1 MILDQEN
8 LVRLFGKRNEKI
20 KMTGLSIKQY
30 ITNSV
35 IKTEVIQKF
44 EFEESIIVIFKDN
57 PYRKKFKIHLG
68 EKFIKSRLEER
79 AIFAKQE
86 NVVISKDKF
95 FMKYQDYKM
104 IELEKIP
111 EPKGENQEITVSFT
125 EIGSVMPKF
134 SCMYFNMIK
143 IFSNEIIE
151 DLQSYNLNIYLNMSS
166 QIDFIKVYSKA
177 DTKITFYNHKK
188 SASIVQINLKTMEEC
203 LLYYRHQNINIP
215 QISFGKEKDRQTII
229 MIDYLP
235 PFNPEKDYR
244 QCIKN
249 NPEVNSLEN
258 QKDSDHSMESVEFC
272 IVMDTSSRN
281 GQRKYDCNQMQF
293 LLTQTL
299 QKIQN
304 TILQKNNNNNSS
316 ESNNEVQNNKNK
328 TKQVNYI
335 NFSFLDECGWNQQY
349 FKMKENT
356 IEELSI
362 IKNEIMPKIEWK
374 NEESDFISFL
384 DNFTIVQNSMN
395 IPKVLFLITQCQW
408 ISFDESVEHL
418 SQLRKQINQNQPQI
432 QIGQNN
438 LSDSKTATD
447 DQIQKKQA
455 NNPMNNILDVF
466 ILYHGE
472 DSYAQEQLKK
482 AVSSQRF
489 FTKNN
494 IDTPEFPQQDL
505 FYLKKHSDF
514 YLEANRENIEFSTIP
529 LQVKQSEQKSK
540 IQVKYNQIFQ
550 QFIFLELGTSALKGN
565 LNYFDG
571 RTRQICQIPIEF
583 SKNKK
588 KDKADSFLESDDIA
602 MIGLIKL
609 FQSDELIE
617 QRELMK
623 NMSIRNHIHS
633 PITQEVF
640 CIYDS
645 SNENYS
651 SDASVK
657 EISFNPSQLQTLNQN
672 NHSISSRMP
681 SVIKYEAPK
690 ADLFKPLT
698 TQTNSQSYT
707 LNQIELKSKQI
718 ISELIHKKLERE
730 KKLNEKNKKYL
741 DFNLSAEQYKTL
753 AMKKVKTIVDTQEL
767 SGCWKYNESLLF
779 LLKYSKED
787 FFTLKRRI
795 SHRSEPHIDS
805 LIMTSIILIELKMR
819 FSEYFKYWESC
830 QIKSTNWIDENFPN
844 QIYIKAFRI
853 ARELHDSKANKKS

>member
-1 MILDQEN
+1 MMLDQEN

-44 EFEESIIVIFKDN
+44 EFEDSIIVIFKDN

-68 EKFIKSRLEER
+68 EKLIKSRLEER

-86 NVVISKDKF
+86 NVVISRDKF
-95 FMKYQDYKM
+95 FMQYQDYKM

-111 EPKGENQEITVSFT
+111 EPEGDNHEITVSFS
-125 EIGSVMPKF
+125 EIGNVQPKF
-134 SCMYFNMIK
+134 SCMYYNIIK
-143 IFSNEIIE
+143 TFSNEIIE

-166 QIDFIKVYSKA
+166 PIDFIKVYSKA
-177 DTKITFYNHKK
+177 ETKITFYNHKK
-188 SASIVQINLKTMEEC
+188 SASIAQINLKTMEEC

-235 PFNPEKDYR
+235 PFNPEKDFK

-249 NPEVNSLEN
+249 NPEVNRLEN
-258 QKDSDHSMESVEFC
+258 EKDSDHSLESVEFC
-272 IVMDTSSRN
+272 IVVDTSSKN
-281 GQRKYDCNQMQF
+281 AQRKFDSNQMQF
-293 LLTQTL
+293 LLTQAL
-299 QKIQN
+299 LKIQN
-304 TILQKNNNNNSS
+304 TILQKSSSSNNNNQ
-316 ESNNEVQNNKNK
+316 VQDNQKN
-328 TKQVNYI
+328 TKLVNYI

-356 IEELSI
+356 LEELSI
-362 IKNEIMPKIEWK
+362 IQNEIMPKIEWK

-384 DNFTIVQNSMN
+384 DSFTIVQNTLN

-408 ISFDESVEHL
+408 MSFDECIQHL
-418 SQLRKQINQNQPQI
+418 SQLKKQINQKQPQA
-432 QIGQNN
+432 QAGQNQ
-438 LSDSKTATD
+438 LSDQKLAKE
-447 DQIQKKQA
+447 QAQKIQM
-455 NNPMNNILDVF
+455 NNPTNNILDVF

-482 AVSSQRF
+482 AVSNQRF

-529 LQVKQSEQKSK
+529 LQIKQSEQKSK

-550 QFIFLELGTSALKGN
+550 QFIFLELGTSAIKGS

-571 RTRQICQIPIEF
+571 RTRQFCQIPIEF
-583 SKNKK
+583 SKKIK
-588 KDKADSFLESDDIA
+588 KDKTDSFLESDDIA

-617 QRELMK
+617 QRDLMK

-672 NHSISSRMP
+672 VSSISSRMP

-690 ADLFKPLT
+690 ADLFKAL
-698 TQTNSQSYT
+698 TQTNNQGFS
-707 LNQIELKSKQI
+707 LNQMGLKSKQI

-730 KKLNEKNKKYL
+730 KKLKEKNKKYL
-741 DFNLSAEQYKTL
+741 DFNLSSEQYKTL
-753 AMKKVKTIVDTQEL
+753 AMRKVKTIVDNQEL
-767 SGCWKYNESLLF
+767 SGCWKYNDSLLF

-787 FFTLKRRI
+787 YFTLKRRI
-795 SHRSEPHIDS
+795 SHRSEQHIDS

-819 FSEYFKYWESC
+819 FSEYFKYWESS

-844 QIYIKAFRI
+844 QIYTKAFRI
-853 ARELHDSKANKKS
+853 ARELHDQKANKKN

>member
-1 MILDQEN
+1 MMLDQEN

-44 EFEESIIVIFKDN
+44 EFEDSIIVIFKDN

-68 EKFIKSRLEER
+68 EKLIKSRLEER

-86 NVVISKDKF
+86 NIVISRDKF

-111 EPKGENQEITVSFT
+111 EPEGENNEITISFS
-125 EIGSVMPKF
+125 EIGNVMPKF
-134 SCMYFNMIK
+134 SCMYYNMIK
-143 IFSNEIIE
+143 TFSNEIIE
-151 DLQSYNLNIYLNMSS
+151 DLKSYNLNIYLNMSS
-166 QIDFIKVYSKA
+166 QIDFLKVYSKA
-177 DTKITFYNHKK
+177 ETKITFYNHKK
-188 SASIVQINLKTMEEC
+188 SASIAQINLKTMEEC

-215 QISFGKEKDRQTII
+215 QITFGKEKDRQTII

-235 PFNPEKDYR
+235 PFNPEKDFR

-249 NPEVNSLEN
+249 NPETNNLEN
-258 QKDSDHSMESVEFC
+258 EKESDYSLESVEFC
-272 IVMDTSSRN
+272 IVVDTSSKN
-281 GQRKYDCNQMQF
+281 AQRKFDSNQMQF
-293 LLTQTL
+293 LLNQVL

-304 TILQKNNNNNSS
+304 TILQKNSS
-316 ESNNEVQNNKNK
+316 NKEAQDSQK
-328 TKQVNYI
+328 ITKLVNYI

-356 IEELSI
+356 LEELQI
-362 IKNEIMPKIEWK
+362 IKNEIIPKIEWK

-384 DNFTIVQNSMN
+384 DNFTIVQNSLN

-408 ISFDESVEHL
+408 MNFDECVEHL
-418 SQLRKQINQNQPQI
+418 TQLRKQINQKQPETQS
-432 QIGQNN
+432 GQNCI
-438 LSDSKTATD
+438 SDSKNKIGD
-447 DQIQKKQA
+447 EQLLIKQSNKK
-455 NNPMNNILDVF
+455 MDNILDVF

-482 AVSSQRF
+482 AVSNQRF
-489 FTKNN
+489 FTKNT

-505 FYLKKHSDF
+505 FYIKKHSDF

-550 QFIFLELGTSALKGN
+550 QFIFLEIGTSALKGS

-571 RTRQICQIPIEF
+571 RTRQFCQIPIEF

-617 QRELMK
+617 QRDLMK

-645 SNENYS
+645 SNENFS

-657 EISFNPSQLQTLNQN
+657 EISFNPSQLQTINQN
-672 NHSISSRMP
+672 VNSISSRMP

-690 ADLFKPLT
+690 ADLFKPP
-698 TQTNSQSYT
+698 TQANNQNFN
-707 LNQIELKSKQI
+707 LNQIGLKSKQI
-718 ISELIHKKLERE
+718 ISELIHKKIERE
-730 KKLNEKNKKYL
+730 KKLSEKNKKYL
-741 DFNLSAEQYKTL
+741 DFNLSAQQYKTL
-753 AMKKVKTIVDTQEL
+753 AMKKVKTIVENQEQ
-767 SGCWKYNESLLF
+767 SGCWKYNEIFLF
-779 LLKYSKED
+779 LLKYSKDD

-819 FSEYFKYWESC
+819 FSEYFKYWESS